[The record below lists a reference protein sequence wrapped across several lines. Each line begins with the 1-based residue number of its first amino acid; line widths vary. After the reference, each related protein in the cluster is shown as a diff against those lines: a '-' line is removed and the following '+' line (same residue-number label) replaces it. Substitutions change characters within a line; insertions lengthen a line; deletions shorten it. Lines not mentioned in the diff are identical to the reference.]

1 MEPELREGISH
12 PGFVRVLELM
22 EANLEEALGIEALC
36 AETGV
41 SRRQLE
47 RMFQRHFRLSPQ
59 RYYLDLRL
67 QRARAMLQYT
77 DMSVVDVSVAC
88 GFGAAAHFSR
98 AYRAWAG
105 RPPTADRPGRRDAI
119 TPSLR

>member
-1 MEPELREGISH
+1 
-12 PGFVRVLELM
+12 
-22 EANLEEALGIEALC
+22 
-36 AETGV
+36 
-41 SRRQLE
+41 LE

-77 DMSVVDVSVAC
+77 DMSVVDISVAC

-105 RPPTADRPGRRDAI
+105 RPPTADRPGRRHEI
-119 TPSLR
+119 VPSLR